1 MATAA
6 AAASKT
12 ASNLASKNDGACSTQ
27 FKPNVSG
34 SRASSQQQQQ
44 PSSQLGRYFSQ
55 PVGGSQAN
63 EYLTM
68 LTQQQQ
74 PQQPTIYSTSSNSC
88 SGPYEL
94 DPVEFMQTRISSTT
108 ENGYVSYLD
117 RVMT

>member
-1 MATAA
+1 
-6 AAASKT
+6 
-12 ASNLASKNDGACSTQ
+12 
-27 FKPNVSG
+27 
-34 SRASSQQQQQ
+34 
-44 PSSQLGRYFSQ
+44 
-55 PVGGSQAN
+55 
-63 EYLTM
+63 M
-68 LTQQQQ
+68 LIQQQQ